1 MRLEEAKEI
10 IKAESLEDYNINL
23 DHEIE
28 AGEIVIVGKD
38 GKWKVGIA
46 NDRWKVGIANDR
58 AEIVTT
64 SIREFDS
71 EDEAVDDFL
80 FRLRR
85 LNEIKAIRLKLFG
98 TNDAM
103 V

>member
-1 MRLEEAKEI
+1 MRLDGVKEI
-10 IKAESLEDYNINL
+10 IRSEGLEDYNINL

-28 AGEIVIVGKD
+28 AGEIAIAKKD
-38 GKWKVGIA
+38 GKWRVGIA
-46 NDRWKVGIANDR
+46 DER
-58 AEIVTT
+58 AAVVAP

-71 EDEAVDDFL
+71 EDEAVSDFL
-80 FRLRR
+80 YRLRR
-85 LNEIKAIRLKLFG
+85 LNEIKAIRHKLFG

>member
-10 IKAESLEDYNINL
+10 IKSESLEDYNINL

-46 NDRWKVGIANDR
+46 NNR

-64 SIREFDS
+64 SIREFNA

>member
-10 IKAESLEDYNINL
+10 IKSESLEDYNINL
-23 DHEIE
+23 DHAIK
-28 AGEIVIVGKD
+28 AGEIAIVKRD
-38 GKWKVGIA
+38 GK
-46 NDRWKVGIANDR
+46 WKVGIANDR

-64 SIREFDS
+64 SIREFNA

>member
-10 IKAESLEDYNINL
+10 IKSESLEDYNINL

-46 NDRWKVGIANDR
+46 NDR

-64 SIREFDS
+64 QSGSLTLKMKRWMIS
-71 EDEAVDDFL
+71 YSGCVD
-80 FRLRR
+80 
-85 LNEIKAIRLKLFG
+85 
-98 TNDAM
+98 
-103 V
+103 

>member
-46 NDRWKVGIANDR
+46 NDR

-64 SIREFDS
+64 SIREFNA
-71 EDEAVDDFL
+71 EDEAVNDFL

>member
-1 MRLEEAKEI
+1 MKLEEAKEI
-10 IKAESLEDYNINL
+10 IKSESLEDYNINL

-28 AGEIVIVGKD
+28 AGEIVIVGKV
-38 GKWKVGIA
+38 GK
-46 NDRWKVGIANDR
+46 WKVGIANDR

>member
-1 MRLEEAKEI
+1 MRLHEVNEI
-10 IKAESLEDYNINL
+10 IRSEGLEDYNINL

-46 NDRWKVGIANDR
+46 NDR

-64 SIREFDS
+64 SIREFNA
-71 EDEAVDDFL
+71 EDEAVNDFL

>member
-1 MRLEEAKEI
+1 MRLEEVKEI
-10 IKAESLEDYNINL
+10 IRSEGLEDYNINL

-46 NDRWKVGIANDR
+46 NNR

-64 SIREFDS
+64 SIREFNA

>member
-1 MRLEEAKEI
+1 MRLEEVKEI
-10 IKAESLEDYNINL
+10 IRAEGLEGYNINL

-38 GKWKVGIA
+38 EK
-46 NDRWKVGIANDR
+46 WKVGIANDR

-64 SIREFDS
+64 SIREFNA
-71 EDEAVDDFL
+71 EDEAVDDFLFL

>member
-1 MRLEEAKEI
+1 MRLEEVNEI
-10 IKAESLEDYNINL
+10 IRSEGLEDYNINL

-28 AGEIVIVGKD
+28 AGEIVIVGKV
-38 GKWKVGIA
+38 GK
-46 NDRWKVGIANDR
+46 WKVGIANDR

-64 SIREFDS
+64 SIREFNA

>member
-1 MRLEEAKEI
+1 MRLEEVKEI
-10 IKAESLEDYNINL
+10 IRAEGLEGYNINL

-38 GKWKVGIA
+38 EKWKVA
-46 NDRWKVGIANDR
+46 IANDR

-64 SIREFDS
+64 SIREFNA

-85 LNEIKAIRLKLFG
+85 LNEIKAIRLKQFG

>member
-1 MRLEEAKEI
+1 MRLEEVKEI
-10 IKAESLEDYNINL
+10 IRSEGLEDYNINL

-46 NDRWKVGIANDR
+46 NDR
-58 AEIVTT
+58 AERVTT
-64 SIREFDS
+64 SIREFNA

>member
-10 IKAESLEDYNINL
+10 IKSESLEDYNINL
-23 DHEIE
+23 DHDIE

-46 NDRWKVGIANDR
+46 NDR

-64 SIREFDS
+64 SIREFNA

-85 LNEIKAIRLKLFG
+85 LNEIKAIRLKQFG

>member
-10 IKAESLEDYNINL
+10 IKSESLEDYNINL
-23 DHEIE
+23 DHEIK
-28 AGEIVIVGKD
+28 AGEIAIVKRD
-38 GKWKVGIA
+38 GKWI
-46 NDRWKVGIANDR
+46 VGIANDR

>member
-10 IKAESLEDYNINL
+10 IKSESLEDYNINL

-38 GKWKVGIA
+38 G
-46 NDRWKVGIANDR
+46 RWKVGIANDR

-71 EDEAVDDFL
+71 EDEAVDDFF

>member
-1 MRLEEAKEI
+1 MRLEEAKKI
-10 IKAESLEDYNINL
+10 IKSESLEDYNINL

-38 GKWKVGIA
+38 G
-46 NDRWKVGIANDR
+46 RWKVGIANDR

-85 LNEIKAIRLKLFG
+85 LNEIKAISLKLFG

>member
-10 IKAESLEDYNINL
+10 IKSESLEDYNINL

-46 NDRWKVGIANDR
+46 NDR

-64 SIREFDS
+64 SISEFNA

>member
-1 MRLEEAKEI
+1 MRLEEINEI
-10 IKAESLEDYNINL
+10 IRSEGLEDYNINL

-38 GKWKVGIA
+38 GK
-46 NDRWKVGIANDR
+46 WKVGIANDR

>member
-1 MRLEEAKEI
+1 MRLEEVKEI
-10 IKAESLEDYNINL
+10 IRSEGLEDYNINL

-46 NDRWKVGIANDR
+46 NDR

-64 SIREFDS
+64 SIREFNA

-85 LNEIKAIRLKLFG
+85 LNEIKAIRLKQFG

>member
-1 MRLEEAKEI
+1 MRLEEVKEI
-10 IKAESLEDYNINL
+10 IRAEGLEGYNINL

-46 NDRWKVGIANDR
+46 NDR

-64 SIREFDS
+64 SIREFNV

-85 LNEIKAIRLKLFG
+85 LNEIKAIRLKQFG

>member
-38 GKWKVGIA
+38 GK
-46 NDRWKVGIANDR
+46 WKVGIANDR

>member
-10 IKAESLEDYNINL
+10 IKSESLEDYNINL

-46 NDRWKVGIANDR
+46 NDR

-80 FRLRR
+80 FRLR
-85 LNEIKAIRLKLFG
+85 LIQA
-98 TNDAM
+98 A
-103 V
+103 

>member
-1 MRLEEAKEI
+1 MRLEEVKEI
-10 IKAESLEDYNINL
+10 IRLEGLEDYNINL

-46 NDRWKVGIANDR
+46 NDR

-64 SIREFDS
+64 SIREFNA

>member
-1 MRLEEAKEI
+1 MRLEEANEI
-10 IKAESLEDYNINL
+10 IKSESLEDYNINL

-46 NDRWKVGIANDR
+46 NDR

-64 SIREFDS
+64 SIREFNA

>member
-1 MRLEEAKEI
+1 MRLEEVNEI
-10 IKAESLEDYNINL
+10 IRSEGLEDYNINL

-46 NDRWKVGIANDR
+46 NDR

-64 SIREFDS
+64 SIREFNA

>member
-10 IKAESLEDYNINL
+10 IKSESLEDYNINL

-38 GKWKVGIA
+38 G
-46 NDRWKVGIANDR
+46 RWKVGIANDR

>member
-1 MRLEEAKEI
+1 MRLEEVKEI
-10 IKAESLEDYNINL
+10 IRAEGLEGYNINL

-46 NDRWKVGIANDR
+46 NDR

-64 SIREFDS
+64 SIRDFNA

-85 LNEIKAIRLKLFG
+85 LNEIKAIRLKQFG

>member
-10 IKAESLEDYNINL
+10 IKSESLEDYNINL

-46 NDRWKVGIANDR
+46 NDR

-64 SIREFDS
+64 SIREFNA
-71 EDEAVDDFL
+71 EDEAVDDFAVDDFL

>member
-1 MRLEEAKEI
+1 MKSDGTIGKEERYI
-10 IKAESLEDYNINL
+10 IFVLR
-23 DHEIE
+23 EIE

-46 NDRWKVGIANDR
+46 NDR

-64 SIREFDS
+64 SIREFNA
-71 EDEAVDDFL
+71 EDEAVNDFL

>member
-1 MRLEEAKEI
+1 MRLDEVNEI
-10 IKAESLEDYNINL
+10 IRSEGLEDYNINL

-46 NDRWKVGIANDR
+46 NDR

-64 SIREFDS
+64 SIREFNA
-71 EDEAVDDFL
+71 EDEAVNDFL

-103 V
+103 D

>member
-46 NDRWKVGIANDR
+46 NDR

-64 SIREFDS
+64 SIREFNA

>member
-1 MRLEEAKEI
+1 MRLEEAKKI
-10 IKAESLEDYNINL
+10 IKSESLEDYNINL

-38 GKWKVGIA
+38 G
-46 NDRWKVGIANDR
+46 RWKVGIANDR

>member
-1 MRLEEAKEI
+1 MRLEEVKEI
-10 IKAESLEDYNINL
+10 IRSEGLKDYNINL

-46 NDRWKVGIANDR
+46 NDR

-64 SIREFDS
+64 SIREFNA
-71 EDEAVDDFL
+71 EDEDQG
-80 FRLRR
+80 
-85 LNEIKAIRLKLFG
+85 NK
-98 TNDAM
+98 T
-103 V
+103 

>member
-1 MRLEEAKEI
+1 MRLEEVKEI
-10 IKAESLEDYNINL
+10 IRSEGLKDYNINL

-46 NDRWKVGIANDR
+46 NDR

-64 SIREFDS
+64 SIREFNA

-85 LNEIKAIRLKLFG
+85 LNEIKAIRLKQFG

>member
-10 IKAESLEDYNINL
+10 IKSESLEDYNINL

-38 GKWKVGIA
+38 GK
-46 NDRWKVGIANDR
+46 WKVGIANDR

>member
-1 MRLEEAKEI
+1 MRLDEVKEI
-10 IKAESLEDYNINL
+10 IRSEGLEDYNINL
-23 DHEIE
+23 DHKIE

-38 GKWKVGIA
+38 GK
-46 NDRWKVGIANDR
+46 WKVGIANDR

>member
-1 MRLEEAKEI
+1 M
-10 IKAESLEDYNINL
+10 
-23 DHEIE
+23 
-28 AGEIVIVGKD
+28 
-38 GKWKVGIA
+38 
-46 NDRWKVGIANDR
+46 
-58 AEIVTT
+58 
-64 SIREFDS
+64 
-71 EDEAVDDFL
+71 DDFL

>member
-10 IKAESLEDYNINL
+10 IKSESLEDYNINL

-46 NDRWKVGIANDR
+46 NDR

-64 SIREFDS
+64 SIREFNA
-71 EDEAVDDFL
+71 EDEAVADFL

>member
-1 MRLEEAKEI
+1 MRLEEVKEI
-10 IKAESLEDYNINL
+10 IRAKGLKGYNINL

-38 GKWKVGIA
+38 EK
-46 NDRWKVGIANDR
+46 WKVGIANDR

-64 SIREFDS
+64 SIREFNA